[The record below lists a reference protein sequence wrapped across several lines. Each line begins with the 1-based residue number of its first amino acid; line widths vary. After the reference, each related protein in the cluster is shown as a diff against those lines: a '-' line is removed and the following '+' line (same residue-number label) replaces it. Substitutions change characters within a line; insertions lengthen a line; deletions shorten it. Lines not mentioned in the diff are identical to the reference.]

1 MTQKG
6 QGNYHRASPQY
17 AIRTGQRR
25 EHTMRYLGSILYW
38 SMMLLLFVFMFNIM
52 GHCQIAVTNPSKTGP
67 QQESIYRTLDFI
79 STNVDTQCS
88 TTLPMVQ
95 DMIKALEGDRV
106 NPDLVLIGHGNFEH
120 TTVAAFTGATPQTVG
135 YLIVIADNGGFFT
148 DKANAELI
156 PKDSPEIQGQTTF
169 GRQHVDY
176 FLQIAHKYRGGT
188 NVAKVDII
196 LHELSHAVGVA
207 ELDYN
212 NTAAGNRNDKRILDN
227 CSKTLKQAEK
237 YKGVL

>member
-1 MTQKG
+1 MVHAGCFCVGDYHRMDQTGAVGIG
-6 QGNYHRASPQY
+6 QGTA
-17 AIRTGQRR
+17 
-25 EHTMRYLGSILYW
+25 
-38 SMMLLLFVFMFNIM
+38 
-52 GHCQIAVTNPSKTGP
+52 
-67 QQESIYRTLDFI
+67 
-79 STNVDTQCS
+79 
-88 TTLPMVQ
+88 
-95 DMIKALEGDRV
+95 GDIFLRSF
-106 NPDLVLIGHGNFEH
+106 G
-120 TTVAAFTGATPQTVG
+120 
-135 YLIVIADNGGFFT
+135 IADNGGFFT

-156 PKDSPEIQGQTTF
+156 PKDSPEVQGQTTF